1 MRLEDMSEIQATLSV
16 NKCYLFG
23 FLKKKN
29 VSINAE
35 NVFWT

>member
-23 FLKKKN
+23 FFFLKN